1 MKIFLDTA
9 ETGAIQRWLRC
20 GIVDGVTTNPS
31 IMRKEGVRDIE
42 EGARA
47 IAKLIGDR
55 PLSVEVTTNDL
66 GKMLDQARTFAAWA
80 KNIVVKIP
88 VINESGE
95 SCLEVIN
102 RLERE
107 GIRVNTTAILSLGQ
121 FMLAAKAGATY
132 LSIFAGRISDE
143 GGDAP
148 AIITAALQWLA
159 RANSRAEI
167 IVGSLRQVLDLN
179 LAAQTGAHILTIPP
193 QLLGKWLDHRY
204 SRETV
209 RQFVEDAGKI

>member
-9 ETGAIQRWLRC
+9 DLGAIQKWSRC
-20 GIVDGVTTNPS
+20 GVVDGVTTNPS

-42 EGARA
+42 EGAKA
-47 IAKLIGDR
+47 IARLIGDR
-55 PLSVEVTTNDL
+55 PLSVEVTTNDH
-66 GKMLDQARTFAAWA
+66 GKTLDQARTFATWA
-80 KNIVVKIP
+80 PNIVVKIP

-95 SCLEVIN
+95 SCLEVI
-102 RLERE
+102 RELEE
-107 GIRVNTTAILSLGQ
+107 GGIRVNTTAILSLGQ
-121 FMLAAKAGATY
+121 FMLSAKAGATY

-148 AIITAALQWLA
+148 AVIKSALAWLSQWNTRA
-159 RANSRAEI
+159 RV

-179 LAAQTGAHILTIPP
+179 LAAATGAHILTVPP
-193 QLLGKWLDHRY
+193 PLLTKWLDHRY

>member
-9 ETGAIQRWLRC
+9 ETGAIQRWLKC

-66 GKMLDQARTFAAWA
+66 GKMLDQARMFATWA

-88 VINESGE
+88 VITESGE

-102 RLERE
+102 QLERE

-148 AIITAALQWLA
+148 AIITAALQWLS

-193 QLLGKWLDHRY
+193 ALLGKWLDHRY

>member
-9 ETGAIQRWLRC
+9 DRGAIERWLRC
-20 GIVDGVTTNPS
+20 GMVDGVTTNPS

-47 IAKLIGDR
+47 IAQLIGTR

-66 GKMLDQARTFAAWA
+66 GKMFDQARLFAGWA
-80 KNIVVKIP
+80 PNIVVKVP
-88 VINESGE
+88 VINETGE
-95 SCLEVIN
+95 PCLDVIN
-102 RLERE
+102 QLERE

-121 FMLAAKAGATY
+121 FVLAAKAGATY
-132 LSIFAGRISDE
+132 LSIFAGRITDE
-143 GGDAP
+143 GGDAV
-148 AIITAALQWLA
+148 AVIDAAAAWLA
-159 RANSRAEI
+159 RWNSPAQI

-179 LAAQTGAHILTIPP
+179 LVARTAAHILTVPP
-193 QLLGKWLDHRY
+193 PLLTKWIDHRY